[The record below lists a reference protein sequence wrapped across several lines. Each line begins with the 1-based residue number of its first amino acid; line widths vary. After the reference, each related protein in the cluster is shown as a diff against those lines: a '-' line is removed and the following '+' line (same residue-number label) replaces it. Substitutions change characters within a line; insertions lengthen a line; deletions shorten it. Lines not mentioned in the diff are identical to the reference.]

1 MKTETR
7 IVEKILE
14 RALSG
19 ERLNLEDGILLHGA
33 DLNLLGRAAS
43 LVRNRLHDPER
54 VTFVVDRN
62 ISYTNAC
69 VADCDFCAFYVSPL
83 SKDVYVLSEEKIF
96 EKIREL
102 EAIQGTQI
110 LLQGGL
116 NPKLRIDFYVNLLRR
131 IRENFPNITIH
142 SFSPTE
148 IDFIAKLEKKPVSE
162 IFRILKEAGLHSMPG
177 GGGEIL
183 VQRVRDIISPKKIS
197 ADRWLEVQREAHLGD
212 LKTTATMV
220 IGHVE
225 TVEERIIHLLRL
237 RELQDE
243 TQGFRAFIAWTMSTH
258 GTKLSHIKK
267 VSGEDY
273 LRIVALARLIFDNVP
288 HIQSGW
294 VTEGHKLAQTALAFG
309 ADDMGGVLMEE
320 EVVSKTGV
328 AHTTCIADMLRLIR
342 SAGFEP
348 FQRNT
353 RYEIVRTF
361 PTVSS

>member
-7 IVEKILE
+7 ITEKILE
-14 RALSG
+14 KALAG
-19 ERLNLEDGILLHGA
+19 ERLNLEDGILLHDA
-33 DLNLLGRAAS
+33 DLHSLGRAATII
-43 LVRNRLHDPER
+43 RNRLNDPKK

-83 SKDVYVLSEEKIF
+83 SEDVYVLPDESIFKKI
-96 EKIREL
+96 EEL
-102 EAIQGTQI
+102 EAIGGTQI

-116 NPKLRIDFYVNLLRR
+116 NPKLRLNYYVNLLRK
-131 IRENFPNITIH
+131 IRARFPNITIH

-148 IDFIAKLEKKPVSE
+148 IDFFGKLEKKPVSE
-162 IFRILKEAGLHSMPG
+162 IFQVLKDAGLHSMPG

-183 VQRVRDIISPKKIS
+183 VKRVRDIISPKKIS
-197 ADRWLEVQREAHLGD
+197 ADRWLEVQRDAHLAG

-243 TQGFRAFIAWTMSTH
+243 TGGFRAFIPWTMSTH
-258 GTKLSHIKK
+258 GTRLSHIKK
-267 VSGEDY
+267 IAGEDY
-273 LRIVALARLIFDNVP
+273 VQIVALARLIFDNVP

-309 ADDMGGVLMEE
+309 ADDMGGILMEE

-328 AHTTCIADMLRLIR
+328 AYETFTQDMLRIIR
-342 SAGFEP
+342 TAGYEP
-348 FQRNT
+348 LQRNT
-353 RYEIVRTF
+353 RYEIIRSF
-361 PTVSS
+361 E